1 MAKSPDR
8 SQPPHR
14 RDPAKHSKKDPAKP
28 TRAKAARPDTPPLD
42 ASLADLLNPGIGQR
56 RAGIGAQTG
65 IQSIKQ
71 SPPPPPPPPP
81 RRRPHPPRPQPPPAK
96 EGEGN
101 APPRHRKNPA
111 RGFPPPADNSGD
123 RRADFAEAHR
133 ARVSVARGFSEPPQQ
148 SYVGRM
154 PVSPGELDP
163 DLARALGI
171 EEDEAGERHEEPR
184 AEGGVIKYGDESTA
198 RSRSARHLSSDA
210 AQGAGPAYG
219 SAASQQSLDRL
230 LREGRPEF
238 REHLWT
244 PHRPPRPEK
253 TEGGRRL
260 AIQSDFDPKGD
271 QPEAIRELVEGVHRN
286 DRSQVLLGVTGSG

>member
-1 MAKSPDR
+1 S
-8 SQPPHR
+8 
-14 RDPAKHSKKDPAKP
+14 
-28 TRAKAARPDTPPLD
+28 
-42 ASLADLLNPGIGQR
+42 
-56 RAGIGAQTG
+56 
-65 IQSIKQ
+65 
-71 SPPPPPPPPP
+71 
-81 RRRPHPPRPQPPPAK
+81 
-96 EGEGN
+96 
-101 APPRHRKNPA
+101 
-111 RGFPPPADNSGD
+111 
-123 RRADFAEAHR
+123 AEAHG
-133 ARVSVARGFSEPPQQ
+133 AGAWVGRGLSEPPQQ

-163 DLARALGI
+163 DLALALGI

-198 RSRSARHLSSDA
+198 RSRSARHLPSDA

-253 TEGGRRL
+253 TAR
-260 AIQSDFDPKGD
+260 AP
-271 QPEAIRELVEGVHRN
+271 PPP
-286 DRSQVLLGVTGSG
+286 

>member
-1 MAKSPDR
+1 M
-8 SQPPHR
+8 R
-14 RDPAKHSKKDPAKP
+14 RWQTCSIQASGRAAPASARRRGFNQTSK
-28 TRAKAARPDTPPLD
+28 
-42 ASLADLLNPGIGQR
+42 
-56 RAGIGAQTG
+56 
-65 IQSIKQ
+65 
-71 SPPPPPPPPP
+71 PPPPPPPSAQEEGERQLRDQQKP
-81 RRRPHPPRPQPPPAK
+81 RRGLQ
-96 EGEGN
+96 
-101 APPRHRKNPA
+101 
-111 RGFPPPADNSGD
+111 PPADNSWD

-133 ARVSVARGFSEPPQQ
+133 ARASIARGFNEPPQQ

-154 PVSPGELDP
+154 PVSPGEIDP

-171 EEDEAGERHEEPR
+171 EEDGAAERHEEPR
-184 AEGGVIKYGDESTA
+184 AEGGVIKYGDESAA
-198 RSRSARHLSSDA
+198 RSRSARHLQSDA
-210 AQGAGPAYG
+210 AQGAGLAYS

-271 QPEAIRELVEGVHRN
+271 QPEAIRELVEGVH
-286 DRSQVLLGVTGSG
+286 